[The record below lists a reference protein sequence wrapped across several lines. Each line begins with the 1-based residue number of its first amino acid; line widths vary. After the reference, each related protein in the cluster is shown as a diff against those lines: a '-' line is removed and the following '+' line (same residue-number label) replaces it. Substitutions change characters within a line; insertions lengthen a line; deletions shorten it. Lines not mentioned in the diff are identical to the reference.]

1 MKKEGGVKETF
12 QKRKA
17 CFHLSCRSK
26 YNFTKLKRKGAAL
39 SSGNEDSNENEQSR
53 KFTRTE
59 SEVRFKTFDE
69 NESCCFLSSE
79 SAPAKELRNAS
90 TSQLDERLEN
100 CALLL
105 QDSKLLAKLSTGDV
119 NSQELKYHPGCLTR
133 LYRRAKPKLDCGEP
147 EEDQMRN
154 GLVFAELTELY
165 MQEVRDTSSG
175 LSVFRLADLAKL
187 YQKRLQEYGTGP
199 GRVHSGR
206 LKTKLLAHFPDLQ
219 AYASGRD
226 ILLTFTDDMNSTF
239 KEAYTESWDDEAV
252 HLAKAARIVRRDM
265 FHLQTEFSGPYDEHC
280 QYSSIPET
288 LLALMQ
294 MILQGPS
301 ADTAKREKCQAS
313 LSLAQLANFNDRG

>member
-1 MKKEGGVKETF
+1 MKEGGVEESF

-26 YNFTKLKRKGAAL
+26 YNFTKLKRKAAAL

-53 KFTRTE
+53 KFTTTE
-59 SEVRFKTFDE
+59 SEVRVKTFDE
-69 NESCCFLSSE
+69 NESCFLSDE

-90 TSQLDERLEN
+90 TFHLDERLRN
-100 CALLL
+100 CVLLL

-119 NSQELKYHPGCLTR
+119 NSQELKYHPDCLTR

-165 MQEVRDTSSG
+165 MQEVRDASSG

-187 YQKRLQEYGTGP
+187 YQKRLQEYGTDP

-206 LKTKLLAHFPDLQ
+206 LNTKLLAHFPDLQ

-226 ILLTFTDDMNSTF
+226 ILLTFTNDLNSTL
-239 KEAYTESWDDEAV
+239 KEAYTESSASRKSCQDCSEGHVPFADLSSLGHTMNTVNTAV
-252 HLAKAARIVRRDM
+252 NQR
-265 FHLQTEFSGPYDEHC
+265 PY
-280 QYSSIPET
+280 
-288 LLALMQ
+288 LL
-294 MILQGPS
+294 
-301 ADTAKREKCQAS
+301 
-313 LSLAQLANFNDRG
+313 